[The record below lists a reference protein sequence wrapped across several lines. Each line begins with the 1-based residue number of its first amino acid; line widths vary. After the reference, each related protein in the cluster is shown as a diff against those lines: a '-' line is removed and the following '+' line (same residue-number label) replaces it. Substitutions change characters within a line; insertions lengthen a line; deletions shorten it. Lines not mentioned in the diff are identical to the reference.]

1 MIKYKINIIEAL
13 KKKGFTTYKIRKE
26 NLLSQSTI
34 TKLNNND
41 TTLSLVNID
50 TICTLLDCDISEI
63 LTWEKT

>member
-13 KKKGFTTYKIRKE
+13 KQKGFTTYKIRKE

-63 LTWEKT
+63 LTWEKN